1 MKGVISIS
9 QMFDIVVRTDD
20 IGRVTIPAP
29 VRKEMGL
36 GVGDPVRMVYRGGEV
51 VIRPVTPTCY
61 HCGVEIEQDE
71 LLREYRI
78 CRKCLESVREHLIK
92 QIV

>member
-1 MKGVISIS
+1 MAVVSIES
-9 QMFDIVVRTDD
+9 FDGLVKIEDT
-20 IGRVTIPAP
+20 GRVLIPAP
-29 VRKEMGL
+29 VRKKL
-36 GVGDPVRMVYRGGEV
+36 GVGLGDVVRLTVRGGEV

-78 CRKCLESVREHLIK
+78 CRKCLESVREHLIE